1 MEGRTLES
9 IWEILE
15 FLITRFWESF
25 KDLGWIK

>member
-15 FLITRFWESF
+15 FLFTRFFEAF